1 MFEKEFVDRLK
12 ELYQNGNTY
21 EEITHITGLSRSVIA
36 YAITGSRPPKNLTVD
51 ALLKAFP
58 EATINLQGKV
68 VAPVINNGNNSG
80 VMQTS
85 VSGIDSAIDKI
96 LASEELSD
104 SEKIKVL
111 KVLKK

>member
-1 MFEKEFVDRLK
+1 M
-12 ELYQNGNTY
+12 
-21 EEITHITGLSRSVIA
+21 
-36 YAITGSRPPKNLTVD
+36 
-51 ALLKAFP
+51 KAFP
-58 EATINLQGKV
+58 EATINLRGKV